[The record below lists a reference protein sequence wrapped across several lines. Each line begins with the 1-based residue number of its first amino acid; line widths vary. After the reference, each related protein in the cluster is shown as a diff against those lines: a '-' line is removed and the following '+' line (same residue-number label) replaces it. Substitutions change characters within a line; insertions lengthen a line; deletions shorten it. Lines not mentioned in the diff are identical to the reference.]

1 MLLDHLRWCGL
12 PLQGRHGLGRDW
24 KAHQRP
30 KQATSDQERRAP
42 KWLIHISHDNA
53 LAGPAWARAIIFSL
67 MNETLLIHFSGR
79 DRPGLTAELTAILAS
94 YDACVLD
101 IGQSVV
107 HESLSFGLL
116 VQIPASDQMRE
127 FQEALAARAQ
137 ALGLQVTLTP
147 IAAGDLAQWISAQG
161 RDQFIVTVL
170 GRAISARHL
179 ARVTSIIA
187 QHCLNVDRVERLS
200 GRFSLA
206 VHTPDANAC
215 VEFTVSGKACSEQ
228 QMHAD
233 FLEAAHELKIDIA
246 FQRESIFRRNR
257 RLFAFDMDST
267 LIEGEV
273 IDELAK
279 LAGVADQ
286 VVRITESAMRGEI
299 EFQESF
305 RRRVALLR
313 GLPEARVRTLLHTIP
328 LVEGA
333 EQLISTL
340 KMLGYKTAILS
351 GGFLFFAQHLQA
363 RLGID
368 YVYANDLDMPDGLV
382 SGEVRTPIVD
392 GARKAELL
400 RSIARQENISL
411 DQVVAV
417 GDGANDLP
425 MLSIAGMGIAFRAK
439 PVVRQ
444 SASHA
449 VSFLGLDSLLYLI
462 GVRDRDLA
470 GNSAAG

>member
-1 MLLDHLRWCGL
+1 MHQSSPVRLE
-12 PLQGRHGLGRDW
+12 QG
-24 KAHQRP
+24 P
-30 KQATSDQERRAP
+30 SV
-42 KWLIHISHDNA
+42 S
-53 LAGPAWARAIIFSL
+53 
-67 MNETLLIHFSGR
+67 MNETILIHFSGR

-94 YDACVLD
+94 FDTCVLD
-101 IGQSVV
+101 VGQAVV
-107 HESLSFGLL
+107 HETLSLGLL
-116 VQIPASDQMRE
+116 VEIPRGESFRVVQDTL
-127 FQEALAARAQ
+127 LAKSSELR
-137 ALGLQVTLTP
+137 LRVELTP
-147 IAAGDLAQWISAQG
+147 IAKADLDDWISSQG
-161 RDQFIVTVL
+161 EDQFIVTIL
-170 GRAISARHL
+170 GRAISADHL
-179 ARVTSIIA
+179 ARVSSIIA
-187 QHCLNVDRVERLS
+187 KHGLNVDRIERLS
-200 GRFSLA
+200 GRLSLA

-215 VEFTVSGKACSEQ
+215 VELTVNGNSSSEAS
-228 QMHAD
+228 MRAE
-233 FLEAAHELKIDIA
+233 FLATAHDLKIDIA

-279 LAGVADQ
+279 LAGAADE
-286 VVRITESAMRGEI
+286 VVKITESAMRGEI

-313 GLPEARVRTLLHTIP
+313 GLKETRVRELLDTIP

-333 EQLISTL
+333 EQLIGTL
-340 KMLGYKTAILS
+340 KILGYKTAILS
-351 GGFLFFAQHLQA
+351 GGFNFFAQHLQR

-368 YVYANDLDMPDGLV
+368 YVFANDLDIVDGVV

-400 RSIARQENISL
+400 REIARLENISL

-425 MLSIAGMGIAFRAK
+425 MLRIAGMGIAFRAK
-439 PVVRQ
+439 PLVRQ
-444 SASHA
+444 TASHA

-462 GVRDRDLA
+462 GVRDRDLPA
-470 GNSAAG
+470 SAD

>member
-1 MLLDHLRWCGL
+1 MAKSKELQLRV
-12 PLQGRHGLGRDW
+12 D
-24 KAHQRP
+24 
-30 KQATSDQERRAP
+30 
-42 KWLIHISHDNA
+42 
-53 LAGPAWARAIIFSL
+53 F
-67 MNETLLIHFSGR
+67 
-79 DRPGLTAELTAILAS
+79 
-94 YDACVLD
+94 
-101 IGQSVV
+101 
-107 HESLSFGLL
+107 
-116 VQIPASDQMRE
+116 
-127 FQEALAARAQ
+127 
-137 ALGLQVTLTP
+137 TP
-147 IAAGDLAQWISAQG
+147 IAKADLDDWISSQG
-161 RDQFIVTVL
+161 KDQFIVTIL
-170 GRAISARHL
+170 GRAITADHL
-179 ARVTSIIA
+179 ARVSAIIA
-187 QHCLNVDRVERLS
+187 DHGLNVDRIERLS
-200 GRFSLA
+200 GRLSLA

-215 VEFTVSGKACSEQ
+215 VEFTVNGNSSSETS
-228 QMHAD
+228 MRAA
-233 FLEAAHELKIDIA
+233 FLATAHDLKIDIA

-279 LAGVADQ
+279 LAGVAGE
-286 VVRITESAMRGEI
+286 VVKVTESAMRGEI

-305 RRRVALLR
+305 RRRVSLLR
-313 GLPEARVRTLLHTIP
+313 GLKEIKVRELLDTIP

-333 EQLISTL
+333 EQLIGTL

-351 GGFLFFAQHLQA
+351 GGFNFFAQHLQR

-368 YVYANDLDMPDGLV
+368 YVFANDLDIVDGVV

-400 RSIARQENISL
+400 RQIAGQENISL

-425 MLSIAGMGIAFRAK
+425 MLGIAGMGIAFRAK
-439 PVVRQ
+439 PLVRQ
-444 SASHA
+444 TASHA

-470 GNSAAG
+470 TLRRKPCPLREK

>member
-1 MLLDHLRWCGL
+1 M
-12 PLQGRHGLGRDW
+12 
-24 KAHQRP
+24 
-30 KQATSDQERRAP
+30 
-42 KWLIHISHDNA
+42 I
-53 LAGPAWARAIIFSL
+53 
-67 MNETLLIHFSGR
+67 ETILIHFSGG
-79 DRPGLTAELTAILAS
+79 DRPGLTKELTAILAR

-101 IGQSVV
+101 IGQAVV
-107 HESLSFGLL
+107 HETLSLGLL
-116 VQIPASDQMRE
+116 VEIPRGESFR
-127 FQEALAARAQ
+127 
-137 ALGLQVTLTP
+137 GLQDALIEKSRELRVHVDFTP
-147 IAAGDLAQWISAQG
+147 IAKADLDDWISSQG
-161 RDQFIVTVL
+161 KDQFIVTIL
-170 GRAISARHL
+170 GRAITADHL
-179 ARVTSIIA
+179 ARVSATIA
-187 QHCLNVDRVERLS
+187 DHGLNVDRIERLS
-200 GRFSLA
+200 GRLSLA

-215 VEFTVSGKACSEQ
+215 VEFTVNGNSSSE
-228 QMHAD
+228 ASLRAA
-233 FLEAAHELKIDIA
+233 FLATAHDLKIDIA

-279 LAGVADQ
+279 LAGVADE
-286 VVRITESAMRGEI
+286 VVKITASAMRGEM

-313 GLPEARVRTLLHTIP
+313 GLKETRVRELLETIP

-333 EQLISTL
+333 EQLIGTL

-351 GGFLFFAQHLQA
+351 GGFNFFAQHLQR

-368 YVYANDLDMPDGLV
+368 YVFANDLDIVDGVV

-400 RSIARQENISL
+400 RQIAGQENISL

-425 MLSIAGMGIAFRAK
+425 MLGIAGMGIAFRAK
-439 PVVRQ
+439 PLVRQ
-444 SASHA
+444 TASHA

-470 GNSAAG
+470 ISDK